1 MQKFKSRKFW
11 MAVVTA
17 ILVILNDGLD
27 LGIDHETVL
36 AFAGLV
42 ISWIL
47 GESAVDTARAR
58 GAKQS
63 DTVDYSQA
71 DQVSE

>member
-11 MAVVTA
+11 MAVITGF
-17 ILVILNDGLD
+17 LVVANDGLD
-27 LGIDHETVL
+27 LGIDQDTVL
-36 AFAGLV
+36 TFSGLV

-58 GAKQS
+58 GAKK
-63 DTVDYSQA
+63 DDDGLEIPTD
-71 DQVSE
+71 ERI